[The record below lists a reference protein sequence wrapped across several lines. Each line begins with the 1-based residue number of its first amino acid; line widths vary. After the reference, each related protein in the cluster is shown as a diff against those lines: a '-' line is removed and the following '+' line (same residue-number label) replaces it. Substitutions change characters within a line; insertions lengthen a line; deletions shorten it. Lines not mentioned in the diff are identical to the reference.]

1 MDNLDARKRRE
12 DEESQRLGVQAQA
25 SGYTAL
31 SRTTIAAATQI
42 IAAVQ
47 PNQGRGAIAE
57 PSEDLATL
65 RASGM
70 LRLTLRRDCEL
81 AEQSAFIF
89 IRDALILG
97 YRTEA
102 ELTSIGGGTITV
114 TLTDED
120 RRELAGYPVLGL
132 SPSEMAYDLAYKLR
146 LEANRA
152 LGQSITAQADPTKIP
167 SALGAVSAAHGAR
180 LGLAVTEAYYAG
192 TQAASIALGQAI
204 DSAINATPNP
214 CPDCGRDMGWTLAGY
229 CQSCEIVEGHP
240 IIIADVPYTA
250 GTSIDDHIVYI
261 DRRVPNF
268 LTISGVL
275 VDCWES
281 IATHELFEKPLLD
294 AGEKYQVAHPKAE
307 AHEEEFIVRKY
318 GITRK
323 AYVDALAPYIDAALK
338 MATDK
343 SLIPNDLEPA
353 PYRDSGELWR
363 IQGASGQYRRGV

>member
-1 MDNLDARKRRE
+1 MDSLDARKRRE

-180 LGLAVTEAYYAG
+180 LGLAVT
-192 TQAASIALGQAI
+192 
-204 DSAINATPNP
+204 
-214 CPDCGRDMGWTLAGY
+214 
-229 CQSCEIVEGHP
+229 
-240 IIIADVPYTA
+240 
-250 GTSIDDHIVYI
+250 
-261 DRRVPNF
+261 
-268 LTISGVL
+268 
-275 VDCWES
+275 
-281 IATHELFEKPLLD
+281 
-294 AGEKYQVAHPKAE
+294 
-307 AHEEEFIVRKY
+307 
-318 GITRK
+318 
-323 AYVDALAPYIDAALK
+323 
-338 MATDK
+338 
-343 SLIPNDLEPA
+343 
-353 PYRDSGELWR
+353 
-363 IQGASGQYRRGV
+363 